1 MKRISIILALLILP
15 FITLSQESQKGK
27 FTLVELPYAA
37 DALEPAI
44 SEETI
49 LLHHGKHLQN
59 YVNKL
64 NALIDGTGYEKG
76 SLEAIVFN
84 SSGDIFNN
92 AGQVLNHNLYF
103 TQFSPDGGGT
113 PSGDLARAIIGTWG
127 SFENFKKEFITQA
140 IELFGSGWVWLAS
153 NKSGNLCITQEED
166 GSNPVVFG
174 LVPLL
179 GFDVWEHAYY
189 LDYNN
194 RRTDHLNSLWQIIN
208 WDVIENRF
216 AER

>member
-1 MKRISIILALLILP
+1 MKRIIILLAFALAPALICA
-15 FITLSQESQKGK
+15 QEGQKERFK
-27 FTLVELPYAA
+27 LVELPYST

-64 NALIDGTGYEKG
+64 NALIVGTGYEKG

-84 SSGDIFNN
+84 SSGELFNN

-103 TQFSPDGGGT
+103 TQFTPDGGGS
-113 PSGDLARAIIGTWG
+113 PDGELARAIIGTWG
-127 SFENFKKEFITQA
+127 SLENFKKEFIAQA
-140 IELFGSGWVWLAS
+140 RDLFGSGWVWLAS

-194 RRTDHLNSLWQIIN
+194 RRTEHLDALWKIID
-208 WDVIENRF
+208 WDVIEERF
-216 AER
+216 SKR